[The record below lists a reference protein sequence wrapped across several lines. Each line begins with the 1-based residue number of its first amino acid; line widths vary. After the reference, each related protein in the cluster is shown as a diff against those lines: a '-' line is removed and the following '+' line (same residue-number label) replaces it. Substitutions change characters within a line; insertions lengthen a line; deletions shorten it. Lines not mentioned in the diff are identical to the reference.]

1 MRSLIVVVVGL
12 AISVLSYAQ
21 NKTCPLGP
29 PPPSDRDFTVR
40 QRVDKT
46 QVERVYKKNITRL
59 VDTCLYSTQIMDG
72 HGTLVKMETRP
83 IREGFA
89 HSFRTGTKELWITVR
104 GLKDRREWT
113 CPLVPGNIT
122 SGEDKWQIGDVLLFN
137 ALTIAYDDPT
147 IPATFMSC
155 DQIVNLTQ
163 EYPSQIPK

>member
-1 MRSLIVVVVGL
+1 MRPLIVAVVGL
-12 AISVLSYAQ
+12 VISVLSYAQ

-29 PPPSDRDFTVR
+29 PPPLDRDFTVR

-83 IREGFA
+83 MRQGRDVEA
-89 HSFRTGTKELWITVR
+89 TELWITVR
-104 GLKDRREWT
+104 GLKDHREWT
-113 CPLVPGNIT
+113 CPINENIQT
-122 SGEDKWQIGDVLLFN
+122 TRQDKWHIGDVLLFN

-147 IPATFMSC
+147 IPSTFMSC
-155 DQIVNLTQ
+155 DEIVNLTQ